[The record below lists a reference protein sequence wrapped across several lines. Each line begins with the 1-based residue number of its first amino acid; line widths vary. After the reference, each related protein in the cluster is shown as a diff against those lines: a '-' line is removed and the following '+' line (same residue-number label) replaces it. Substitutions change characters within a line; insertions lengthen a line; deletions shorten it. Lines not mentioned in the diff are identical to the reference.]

1 MNLHKY
7 LIQAVGGLWFVFYV
21 FLYKVSANT
30 NNISIVALVA
40 SVLTV
45 CAIWVYLQK
54 GSYE

>member
-7 LIQAVGGLWFVFYV
+7 FIQAVGGLWFVFYL

-30 NNISIVALVA
+30 SNISIVALVA

-45 CAIWVYLQK
+45 CAIWAYLQN
-54 GSYE
+54 GNQ